1 MGRREEIKTRGRW
14 RRQIHGRNHTI
25 SKPNQ
30 KPNLAESQ
38 PYRWKESELV
48 RPRQGPIK
56 GHKLQIG
63 PTTAPTR
70 PTRGDQGQKSGE
82 TGTEMRRLQERDAGE
97 TSRSRSQ
104 KWARRAAGLGGRH
117 GLQTVLKLTRD
128 EVFKP
133 SSDIVAGLL

>member
-38 PYRWKESELV
+38 PYRWKESELA

-63 PTTAPTR
+63 PTTAPT
-70 PTRGDQGQKSGE
+70 TQLGQLGAITGQKSGE

-104 KWARRAAGLGGRH
+104 KWARRAAGLGGGMDSKR
-117 GLQTVLKLTRD
+117 
-128 EVFKP
+128 
-133 SSDIVAGLL
+133 S

>member
-70 PTRGDQGQKSGE
+70 PTRGDHWAEEWRDRDGNEKAAGERCRGDEQKQV
-82 TGTEMRRLQERDAGE
+82 TEMG
-97 TSRSRSQ
+97 
-104 KWARRAAGLGGRH
+104 
-117 GLQTVLKLTRD
+117 
-128 EVFKP
+128 
-133 SSDIVAGLL
+133 